1 MKKGT
6 GLKVFLV
13 AGARPNFM
21 KIAPI
26 YRESLNHERIECR
39 IVHAG
44 QHYDYAM
51 SEAFF
56 RDWAFRRRIFTWGP
70 RQGLMPFRRPGS

>member
-1 MKKGT
+1 MKV
-6 GLKVFLV
+6 LLI

-26 YRESLNHERIECR
+26 YRESLNYDQVECR
-39 IVHAG
+39 IVHTG
-44 QHYDYAM
+44 QHYDYDM

-56 RDWAFRRRIFTWGP
+56 EDLELPEPHFFLNEGKSA
-70 RQGLMPFRRPGS
+70 GS